1 MAEMRYMKLK
11 ISMIDL
17 IIQFQ
22 KRPTN
27 YYNFYKSN
35 LINISI
41 INLMTDNKQK
51 KENVKMHLK
60 DLRLDLKK
68 IHLAVTEELLLPEPD
83 EVKTLMYKMDQLLKV
98 IESN

>member
-1 MAEMRYMKLK
+1 
-11 ISMIDL
+11 
-17 IIQFQ
+17 
-22 KRPTN
+22 
-27 YYNFYKSN
+27 
-35 LINISI
+35 
-41 INLMTDNKQK
+41 MTDNKQK

-68 IHLAVTEELLLPEPD
+68 IHLAVTEELLLPEPA